1 MNNWKNYIETNNS
14 KTINDLVSFLRI
26 PSISSLQEHKEDVNK
41 AAIWVHQKLKE
52 AKLENVEGMETEGHP
67 VVYADWLH
75 ASTKPTILIYGHF
88 DVTATGPSKEWNSPP
103 FEPKIIDNK
112 IFARGA
118 SDDKGNMLAPIVA
131 VESLLETEEKL
142 PVNIKFLFEG
152 QEEIGSPNIEK
163 FISENRTKLS
173 CDLVISADGN
183 QWSETEPCLLLS
195 LRGICA
201 MQIDVF
207 GPSIDLHSG
216 IYGGTI
222 QNPLHSLAI
231 IIAGLHN
238 RDGSISVEGFYNDV
252 VMPTQ
257 EYRNQIAKVPFDEQ
271 TYLSLTGAPA
281 LFGENGWST
290 REREWIRPTLEIN
303 GMWGGF
309 QGDGNKTVLPAS
321 AHAKITCRL
330 VANQEPKN
338 ILKLID
344 QHIKKYSSPEIRVK
358 TTLSTVYGTPY
369 SVDSEHPGN
378 LAASRVLKN
387 IYGKTPYLCGS
398 GGSIPICSFF
408 KEQLQ
413 AVTIGFSFAL
423 DDEGAHGPNEF
434 FRLTSLK
441 KSQEAYCLLLKEI
454 AISWQ
459 KGN

>member
-1 MNNWKNYIETNNS
+1 MFFHLPIHYERHRITPW
-14 KTINDLVSFLRI
+14 VSRR
-26 PSISSLQEHKEDVNK
+26 SSQYGARNERSNK
-41 AAIWVHQKLKE
+41 
-52 AKLENVEGMETEGHP
+52 
-67 VVYADWLH
+67 
-75 ASTKPTILIYGHF
+75 
-88 DVTATGPSKEWNSPP
+88 
-103 FEPKIIDNK
+103 
-112 IFARGA
+112 
-118 SDDKGNMLAPIVA
+118 
-131 VESLLETEEKL
+131 
-142 PVNIKFLFEG
+142 
-152 QEEIGSPNIEK
+152 
-163 FISENRTKLS
+163 
-173 CDLVISADGN
+173 
-183 QWSETEPCLLLS
+183 
-195 LRGICA
+195 
-201 MQIDVF
+201 
-207 GPSIDLHSG
+207 
-216 IYGGTI
+216 
-222 QNPLHSLAI
+222 
-231 IIAGLHN
+231 
-238 RDGSISVEGFYNDV
+238 
-252 VMPTQ
+252 TQ

-413 AVTIGFSFAL
+413 AVTIGFSFDKHL
-423 DDEGAHGPNEF
+423 FH
-434 FRLTSLK
+434 
-441 KSQEAYCLLLKEI
+441 
-454 AISWQ
+454 
-459 KGN
+459 